1 MPDIQAQ
8 HFNPDSAAEKL
19 GFQNELKEKTLVS
32 KPSPS
37 TGGRRRRNKIEKKTK
52 QGQVGE
58 GKNRGEKPLAQNR
71 AQERQVEL

>member
-1 MPDIQAQ
+1 MLQK
-8 HFNPDSAAEKL
+8 NLDS
-19 GFQNELKEKTLVS
+19 KEKTLVS

-37 TGGRRRRNKIEKKTK
+37 TGGRRRRRNKIEKKTK

-58 GKNRGEKPLAQNR
+58 GKNRGEKPWAQNR